1 MTRCVKTMRWFAIQP
16 LHLDAVAS
24 NELLDL
30 AEGAAGGADRAKRRH
45 LKRRAARNPGSA
57 PSEAARPRYDMTPAA
72 FVTAII
78 TEHGLLPPSAIAVL
92 IRESEKDAAT

>member
-1 MTRCVKTMRWFAIQP
+1 MPVLAACESYKFHDRA
-16 LHLDAVAS
+16 HLDAVAS

-30 AEGAAGGADRAKRRH
+30 DPESGPDKAKRRH
-45 LKRRAARNPGSA
+45 LK
-57 PSEAARPRYDMTPAA
+57 YDVTPAA